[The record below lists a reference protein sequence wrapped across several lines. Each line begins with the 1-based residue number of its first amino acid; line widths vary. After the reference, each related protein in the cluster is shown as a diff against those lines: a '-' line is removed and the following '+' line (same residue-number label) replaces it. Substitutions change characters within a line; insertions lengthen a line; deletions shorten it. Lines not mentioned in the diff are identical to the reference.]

1 MQDSGAPTRSKQEV
15 FRSMVL
21 GVLLYAVILGFFNDY
36 TNIFSASSYSTTFA
50 VAVVMQLL
58 TYATF
63 VAKDRI
69 VYRFRRAEST
79 NRIVLALSLWL
90 LMFLSKF
97 VFLGVIDLIFSQ
109 EVEIS
114 GFVGL
119 IAIITSLTIA
129 QSLVELADKKLAD

>member
-15 FRSMVL
+15 FRNMVL

-36 TNIFSASSYSTTFA
+36 TNIFSASSYSTTFS

-114 GFVGL
+114 GFFGL
-119 IAIITSLTIA
+119 IAIIASLTIA
-129 QSLVELADKKLAD
+129 QGLVELADKKLAD

>member
-1 MQDSGAPTRSKQEV
+1 
-15 FRSMVL
+15 MVL
-21 GVLLYAVILGFFNDY
+21 GVLLYSVVLAFFNDY

-79 NRIVLALSLWL
+79 SRIGIALSVWL

-97 VFLGVIDLIFSQ
+97 VFLGAIDLIFSQ

-114 GFVGL
+114 GFFGL
-119 IAIITSLTIA
+119 IAIIASLTIA

>member
-1 MQDSGAPTRSKQEV
+1 MSDSGTPTTSKQEV

-21 GVLLYAVILGFFNDY
+21 GVLLYSVVLAFFNDY

-69 VYRFRRAEST
+69 VHRLRRRGST
-79 NRIVLALSLWL
+79 SVVALAFSVWL

-97 VFLGVIDLIFSQ
+97 VFLGAIDRIFSQ

-114 GFVGL
+114 GFFGL
-119 IAIITSLTIA
+119 ILIIASLTIV
-129 QSLVELADKKLAD
+129 QTLVELADKKLAG

>member
-1 MQDSGAPTRSKQEV
+1 MPDSDGSTTSKQQI

-21 GVLLYAVILGFFNDY
+21 GVLLYSVVLGFFNDY
-36 TNIFSASSYSTTFA
+36 TNIFSASSYSTTFG

-69 VYRFRRAEST
+69 VRRLKQKGST
-79 NRIVLALSLWL
+79 SKIAVAFSVWL

-97 VFLGVIDLIFSQ
+97 VFLGAIDLIFAQ

-119 IAIITSLTIA
+119 ILIIASLTIA
-129 QSLVELADKKLAD
+129 QTLVELADKKLAA

>member
-69 VYRFRRAEST
+69 VYRFKRAEST
-79 NRIVLALSLWL
+79 SRIGIALSVWL

-129 QSLVELADKKLAD
+129 QSLVELADKKLAG

>member
-1 MQDSGAPTRSKQEV
+1 M
-15 FRSMVL
+15 L
-21 GVLLYAVILGFFNDY
+21 GVLLYSVVLGFFNDY
-36 TNIFSASSYSTTFA
+36 TSIFSASSYSTTFA
-50 VAVVMQLL
+50 VAIVMQCL

-69 VYRFRRAEST
+69 VYRFKRAEST
-79 NRIVLALSLWL
+79 SRIGIALSVWL

>member
-1 MQDSGAPTRSKQEV
+1 M
-15 FRSMVL
+15 L
-21 GVLLYAVILGFFNDY
+21 GVLLYSVVLAFFNDY
-36 TNIFSASSYSTTFA
+36 TNIFSVSSYSTTFE

-58 TYATF
+58 TYAMF

-69 VYRFRRAEST
+69 VYGFKRAEST
-79 NRIVLALSLWL
+79 SRIGMALSVWL

-114 GFVGL
+114 GFFGL
-119 IAIITSLTIA
+119 IAIIASLTIA
-129 QSLVELADKKLAD
+129 QSLVERADKKLAD